1 MRAPRQ
7 TTYNGVMNET
17 HSAAETT
24 LSEDDVTA
32 CVRVLRAIEADRSHL
47 TRLTREQ
54 RRELLT
60 LAGLVAK
67 PERHNLVRMAK
78 AFRRAER
85 EAAKERDRKIIE
97 QTGLR
102 IQRRSEV
109 YAPLWLEPPKPEDL
123 EDRTELH
130 QERTCYVCKKPFTRT
145 HRYYDS
151 MCAACGDF
159 NYAKRE
165 QTADLSGHYALVT
178 GARVKIGF
186 QASLKLLRAGAHV
199 IVTTRFP
206 IDAAERYSKETDF
219 SEFSERLQ
227 IHGLDLRHTPSVEI
241 FTRFLLERLPRLDYI
256 LNNACQTVRRPAGFF
271 QHLLEKEAA
280 AVATLPRELRG
291 VLARHDELRR
301 ILEGASAD
309 ALVSANAGTLGAGMV
324 DGVGGVGVRG
334 VGVRGVCVG
343 GSVSAGVGE
352 GVGIGSGG
360 GGGSA
365 VGIGSGAGT
374 GSGGGGADVAVGG
387 GGGQGGGACGGGGAL
402 VGGSAAGHGDAPF
415 VTAAEL
421 RSHAE
426 GLLHSAALSQR
437 RYLDEDYRD
446 GNTLFPAGRYDEDR
460 QQVDLRE
467 INSWRLRLH
476 EVETPELLEVQLV
489 NAIAPYILNARLK
502 PLMVRTPGGH
512 KHIVNVSAMEG
523 QFYRATKTD
532 KHPHTNM
539 AKAALN
545 MMTRTSAPD
554 FVKGGIHMNAVD
566 TGWVT
571 DEDPAVH
578 AARKAEEGFAPPL
591 DIIDG
596 AARIVDPIFVGRLTG
611 THVWGQFLKDYKP
624 TPW

>member
-1 MRAPRQ
+1 MPR
-7 TTYNGVMNET
+7 MDI
-17 HSAAETT
+17 
-24 LSEDDVTA
+24 SEDDLRA

-47 TRLTREQ
+47 TRLSQEQ

-67 PERHNLVRMAK
+67 PERHDLVRMAK

-85 EAAKERDRKIIE
+85 EAAREQDRNAIE
-97 QTGLR
+97 QAGLR
-102 IQRRSEV
+102 VQRRASV
-109 YAPLWLEPPKPEDL
+109 FTPLWLEPPKPE
-123 EDRTELH
+123 
-130 QERTCYVCKKPFTRT
+130 EREEQPRLNKERACYVCKQPFTKV

-151 MCAACGDF
+151 MCEPCGDF

-165 QTADLSGHYALVT
+165 QSVDLDGHYALVT

-206 IDAAERYSKETDF
+206 VDAADRYSKEPDF
-219 SEFSERLQ
+219 SAFRGRLQ
-227 IHGLDLRHTPSVEI
+227 IHGLDLRHTPSVEL
-241 FTRFLLERLPRLDYI
+241 FTRFLAERLPRLDYI

-271 QHLLEKEAA
+271 QHLLAREAESIA
-280 AVATLPRELRG
+280 SLPADLRG
-291 VLARHDELRR
+291 VLAGHDELCHR
-301 ILEGASAD
+301 LEQS
-309 ALVSANAGTLGAGMV
+309 NTLGAGALIAAAE
-324 DGVGGVGVRG
+324 RS
-334 VGVRGVCVG
+334 R
-343 GSVSAGVGE
+343 GE
-352 GVGIGSGG
+352 G
-360 GGGSA
+360 
-365 VGIGSGAGT
+365 
-374 GSGGGGADVAVGG
+374 
-387 GGGQGGGACGGGGAL
+387 L
-402 VGGSAAGHGDAPF
+402 V
-415 VTAAEL
+415 
-421 RSHAE
+421 
-426 GLLHSAALSQR
+426 HSAALSQR
-437 RYLDEDYRD
+437 HYLDEDYR
-446 GNTLFPAGRYDEDR
+446 GGEALFPANRFDEDR

-467 INSWRLRLH
+467 MNSWRLRMH

-502 PLMVRTPGGH
+502 PLMVRTQGAH

-523 QFYRATKTD
+523 QFYRTTKTD

-554 FVKGGIHMNAVD
+554 FVKDGIHMNAVD

-578 AARKAEEGFAPPL
+578 AARKAELGFSPPL

-596 AARIVDPIFVGRLTG
+596 AARIVDPVFSGRITG
-611 THVWGQFLKDYKP
+611 EHVWGQFLKDYKP
-624 TPW
+624 APW

>member
-1 MRAPRQ
+1 MLPVHGEREFPKLA
-7 TTYNGVMNET
+7 YNARMKET
-17 HSAAETT
+17 SSSAATAETAV
-24 LSEDDVTA
+24 SADDVRT
-32 CVRVLRAIEADRSHL
+32 CVRVLHAIEADRSL
-47 TRLTREQ
+47 LARLTQEQ

-85 EAAKERDRKIIE
+85 EAARERDRQVVE

-102 IQRRSEV
+102 IQRRSAV

-123 EDRTELH
+123 DDRPELH
-130 QERTCYVCKKPFTRT
+130 QERTCYVCKKSFAKM

-151 MCAACGDF
+151 MCDACGDF

-206 IDAAERYSKETDF
+206 IDAAERYSKEQDF
-219 SEFSERLQ
+219 AEFGGRLQ

-271 QHLLEKEAA
+271 QHLLAREAESVA
-280 AVATLPRELRG
+280 ALPLELRG
-291 VLARHDELRR
+291 ALAGHEELRR
-301 ILEGASAD
+301 ILEGAAHGFD
-309 ALVSANAGTLGAGMV
+309 AVAHRPGGMAHDFGAVAHRLDGMAP
-324 DGVGGVGVRG
+324 GLPGP
-334 VGVRGVCVG
+334 
-343 GSVSAGVGE
+343 A
-352 GVGIGSGG
+352 GSGL
-360 GGGSA
+360 A
-365 VGIGSGAGT
+365 ASGA
-374 GSGGGGADVAVGG
+374 
-387 GGGQGGGACGGGGAL
+387 
-402 VGGSAAGHGDAPF
+402 
-415 VTAAEL
+415 VT
-421 RSHAE
+421 RHAE

-437 RYLDEDYRD
+437 RYLDEDFQD
-446 GNTLFPAGRYDEDR
+446 GAALFPADRYDEDR
-460 QQVDLRE
+460 QQVDLRA

-476 EVETPELLEVQLV
+476 EVATPELLEVQLV

-502 PLMVRTPGGH
+502 PLMVRTPGAH

-554 FVKGGIHMNAVD
+554 FVKDGIHMNAVD

-578 AARKAEEGFAPPL
+578 AARKAEEGFSPPL

-596 AARIVDPIFVGRLTG
+596 AARIVDPVFVGRLTG
-611 THVWGQFLKDYKP
+611 KHVWGQFLKDYRP
-624 TPW
+624 APW

>member
-1 MRAPRQ
+1 
-7 TTYNGVMNET
+7 MNADT
-17 HSAAETT
+17 P
-24 LSEDDVTA
+24 LSDDEVAA

-47 TRLTREQ
+47 TRLTQEQ

-67 PERHNLVRMAK
+67 PERHDLVKMAK

-85 EAAKERDRKIIE
+85 EAAKERDRKVIE

-102 IQRRSEV
+102 VQRRSDV

-123 EDRTELH
+123 GDRPELH
-130 QERTCYVCKKPFTRT
+130 QERSCYVCKKPFVKM

-151 MCAACGDF
+151 MCHECGDF

-199 IVTTRFP
+199 VVTTRFP
-206 IDAAERYSKETDF
+206 IDAADRYSKEPDF
-219 SEFSERLQ
+219 AAFRDRLQ
-227 IHGLDLRHTPSVEI
+227 IHGLDLRHTPSVEL
-241 FTRFLLERLPRLDYI
+241 FTRFIVERLPRLDYI

-271 QHLLEKEAA
+271 QHL
-280 AVATLPRELRG
+280 VAREGESLGSLPPALRG
-291 VLARHDELRR
+291 PLASHAELRR
-301 ILEGASAD
+301 SLEGAD
-309 ALVSANAGTLGAGMV
+309 AQVQARMQAQTGAQELTRAS
-324 DGVGGVGVRG
+324 GV
-334 VGVRGVCVG
+334 
-343 GSVSAGVGE
+343 
-352 GVGIGSGG
+352 
-360 GGGSA
+360 
-365 VGIGSGAGT
+365 
-374 GSGGGGADVAVGG
+374 
-387 GGGQGGGACGGGGAL
+387 
-402 VGGSAAGHGDAPF
+402 APL
-415 VTAAEL
+415 VTAANWG
-421 RSHAE
+421 HGE

-437 RYLDEDYRD
+437 RYLDEDFRD
-446 GNTLFPAGRYDEDR
+446 GAALFPSDRYDEDR

-467 INSWRLRLH
+467 INSWRLRMH

-502 PLMVRTPGGH
+502 PLMVGTTGAH

-554 FVKGGIHMNAVD
+554 YVKDGIHMNAVD

-578 AARKAEEGFAPPL
+578 AARKAEEGFSPPL

-611 THVWGQFLKDYKP
+611 THVWGQFLKDYKSA
-624 TPW
+624 PW